1 MSKLPILLSLL
12 AAGLSAQYMPMPSTS
27 TRQQRQRGAAPNKRS
42 ATPAELLFK
51 FEGVVKET
59 SKKEFVL
66 ELEGEQSLTFRRAK
80 DIKVLNDKD
89 AAKDKSLPVGA
100 KVAVEAKRE
109 MNGDLTAMIVH
120 LTPVP
125 KAQ

>member
-1 MSKLPILLSLL
+1 MSKLAILLFL
-12 AAGLSAQYMPMPSTS
+12 AAGLSAQYMPIPSTG
-27 TRQQRQRGAAPNKRS
+27 TRQPRQRNTAPNKRS
-42 ATPAELLFK
+42 DSPSELLFK
-51 FEGVVKET
+51 FEGIVKES
-59 SKKEFVL
+59 SKKEFVV
-66 ELEGEQSLTFRRAK
+66 EVEGDQSLTFRRAK

-89 AAKDKSLPVGA
+89 AAKDKALPVGT

-120 LTPVP
+120 LNPAP